1 MFDLRN
7 SVQEKKVEN
16 NPLIHPRSA
25 PIKPDPDASAGPK
38 GFGTNIYSMF
48 QGDDA
53 TKQKKI
59 QQKAYFQELTRQ
71 INEKKD
77 QKPVDLSQ
85 SINFTQDKPMA
96 TSTNFSNDMQKFA
109 QEEEKRYP
117 RWQKKY
123 EIENHV
129 GINVNTS
136 QVFGGVLQRDEAQL
150 LKQKKEEQQKE
161 MQLHLLRQIE
171 EKNRKRNEEQAQR
184 RKEEVEMEKLQK
196 VENCIQ
202 SPRKDEQIPQ
212 PKSIEQVFQPVK
224 EEFLM
229 QPKITESPN
238 SKTLPVFKTD
248 ENNSE
253 MKNLSEAVQKLI
265 QEKEELRLKITEQEK
280 QIKELH
286 TKQSLKPERES
297 KSELDK
303 KRPPKARVNSAQE
316 AKMKIQHEQE
326 RAKLALIE
334 EKLENARKKR
344 IEQTKLKNTSKPR
357 RISEAQVRAD
367 SRENINKPSRIKT
380 AVFQPQKH
388 QNLLADSPRVPVKP
402 LHFDEDEL
410 KEVEFERGN
419 LDTAG
424 KSKFI
429 YPDADGNFT
438 LQDEIDKFVTSYEK
452 RESPLVNYKSPYR
465 NSPVIE
471 SDKFNFTTNSLG
483 PRRDL
488 KPLVANKAGFPS
500 DIFRLP

>member
-7 SVQEKKVEN
+7 SVQEKGPGV

-53 TKQKKI
+53 SKQKKI
-59 QQKAYFQELTRQ
+59 QQKTYFQELTRQ

-77 QKPVDLSQ
+77 QKTVDVSQ
-85 SINFTQDKPMA
+85 SINFSQDKPM
-96 TSTNFSNDMQKFA
+96 STLSNFSNDMQKLVL
-109 QEEEKRYP
+109 EEEKKYP

-123 EIENHV
+123 EIENHI

-161 MQLHLLRQIE
+161 MQLYLLRQIE
-171 EKNRKRNEEQAQR
+171 EKNRKRLEEQASR
-184 RKEEVEMEKLQK
+184 RKAEEEELERHQFEEVPIPTAKKEEFIFQAKKEEVSRME
-196 VENCIQ
+196 ENI
-202 SPRKDEQIPQ
+202 
-212 PKSIEQVFQPVK
+212 F
-224 EEFLM
+224 

-238 SKTLPVFKTD
+238 SKTLTAFKPEE
-248 ENNSE
+248 ENTE
-253 MKNLSEAVQKLI
+253 MKVLAEAVQKLI
-265 QEKEELRLKITEQEK
+265 QEKEDLRMKITEQEK
-280 QIKELH
+280 QIKDLH
-286 TKQSLKPERES
+286 TRPALKPERES

-303 KRPPKARVNSAQE
+303 RRPPKARVNSAQE
-316 AKMKIQHEQE
+316 AKMKIQHDQE
-326 RAKLALIE
+326 RAKLAIIE

-344 IEQTKLKNTSKPR
+344 MEQAKLKNNSKPR
-357 RISEAQVRAD
+357 RISEAKQRVE
-367 SRENINKPSRIKT
+367 SRENLNKPSRIKT
-380 AVFQPQKH
+380 AVFPVQKH

-402 LHFDEDEL
+402 LHFDESEL
-410 KEVEFERGN
+410 KEVDYERGN

-429 YPDADGNFT
+429 YPDAEGNFT

-483 PRRDL
+483 PRRDV